1 MGFRTKDVDVSSF
14 SHGGAMKAYIMVQ
27 DAYMVEIGTVPG
39 YVFLID
45 VKDFKIGFLTKLKAS
60 VCTFYSEYFQ
70 VCFHICYLMTGNEM
84 RII

>member
-1 MGFRTKDVDVSSF
+1 MKDVDASNF
-14 SHGGAMKAYIMVQ
+14 SHAGIMKAYIMVQ
-27 DAYMVEIGTVPG
+27 DACMVEIGTVPG

-60 VCTFYSEYFQ
+60 ILRLYTEYFQ